1 MGMVSLPSR
10 LTAIEKTN
18 YRFKNWRHATAGT
31 VVFTGCSFP
40 SYFPKTL
47 AALEN
52 ALRIVPGVSFAIDC
66 CGLPLA
72 ELKSPEAYHAELSRV
87 GDRLVQIGAREVI
100 PLCPSCAVAFSD
112 DLDRAVPQATIYAFL
127 RELTERGLFDCSRIA
142 VPGAVFVPCPD
153 RPNRK
158 WIDELSFFLEPSV
171 FASEC
176 SLCCGAAFEL
186 SQPEASMVAAKQVL
200 ESIASECADSGVGE
214 PVLYVYCASCAGK
227 LEQARRQCLGAPAGR
242 VRVVHVL
249 SALMGVDEAPAI
261 STAVP
266 NRVKAAIR

>member
-1 MGMVSLPSR
+1 M
-10 LTAIEKTN
+10 
-18 YRFKNWRHATAGT
+18 
-31 VVFTGCSFP
+31 
-40 SYFPKTL
+40 
-47 AALEN
+47 
-52 ALRIVPGVSFAIDC
+52 
-66 CGLPLA
+66 
-72 ELKSPEAYHAELSRV
+72 
-87 GDRLVQIGAREVI
+87 
-100 PLCPSCAVAFSD
+100 AFSD

-200 ESIASECADSGVGE
+200 ESVASECADSGVGE

>member
-52 ALRIVPGVSFAIDC
+52 ALRIVPGVSSAIDC

-100 PLCPSCAVAFSD
+100 QEYLLAAPEHA
-112 DLDRAVPQATIYAFL
+112 DRKQQT
-127 RELTERGLFDCSRIA
+127 LTKRHHRHLLF
-142 VPGAVFVPCPD
+142 
-153 RPNRK
+153 
-158 WIDELSFFLEPSV
+158 
-171 FASEC
+171 
-176 SLCCGAAFEL
+176 
-186 SQPEASMVAAKQVL
+186 
-200 ESIASECADSGVGE
+200 
-214 PVLYVYCASCAGK
+214 
-227 LEQARRQCLGAPAGR
+227 
-242 VRVVHVL
+242 
-249 SALMGVDEAPAI
+249 
-261 STAVP
+261 
-266 NRVKAAIR
+266 